1 MTLSSANVSP
11 MPGLSPGT
19 LVHIGKQMF
28 QPPTVTLIQFDE
40 EKFREEHIPSLE
52 GDDMP
57 GALSGF
63 VTWIHVSGVHDL
75 ETIERLGTA
84 HGLHPLTLEDIVN
97 TQQRPKMEDYG
108 DYLFIVMKALSLAPD
123 PESRLESEQICL
135 AVKPGVVLSF
145 QEGNGNLFGPIRERI
160 RHGRGLIRKKGS
172 DYLAYALIDAVVD
185 RYFLVLETLGETIEE
200 LQEEVVSTPTAET
213 LHRIHSMKREM
224 LALRRSVWP
233 LREFAYNML
242 LGESTIIEKSTVLF
256 LRDVYDHAVQII
268 DSIETYREMISGM
281 LDVYLSS
288 VNNRMNEIMKVL
300 TIIATL
306 FMPLTFISSIYGMNF
321 HYMPELEWRWGYPAV
336 MLFMGGVAG
345 SMFTYIRA
353 KRWL

>member
-1 MTLSSANVSP
+1 MALSSTNVSP

-19 LVHIGKQMF
+19 LVHIGRQRS
-28 QPPTVTLIQFDE
+28 QPPIITLVQFNE
-40 EKFREEHIPSLE
+40 EEFKEERIPTLE
-52 GDDMP
+52 GDVP
-57 GALSGF
+57 AAKEGS
-63 VTWIHVSGVHDL
+63 VTWIHTAGVHDI
-75 ETIERLGTA
+75 ETIEKLGTA

-97 TQQRPKMEDYG
+97 SQQRPKMEDYG
-108 DYLFIVMKALSLAPD
+108 DYLFVVMKALSLDND
-123 PESRLESEQICL
+123 PGSRLKSDQICL
-135 AVKPGVVLSF
+135 AIKPDLVLSF
-145 QEGNGNLFGPIRERI
+145 QEGNGNLFGPILERI
-160 RHGRGLIRKKGS
+160 RHGRGLIRKNGS

-200 LQEEVVSTPTAET
+200 LQEEVVSVPTRET
-213 LHRIHSMKREM
+213 LHRIHIMKREM
-224 LALRRSVWP
+224 LVLRRAVWP

-242 LGESTIIEKSTVLF
+242 LGESAIIEKSTVLF

-268 DSIETYREMISGM
+268 DSIETYREMTSGM

-321 HYMPELEWRWGYPAV
+321 RYMPELEWRWGYPAV
-336 MLFMGGVAG
+336 MLLMGAIAG
-345 SMFTYIRA
+345 LMFGYIRD
-353 KRWL
+353 KKWL